1 MIKPFSY
8 KIAGYPTSLQNCL
21 GELED
26 SAVYQAMPTSLRFV
40 AELILDELASNTL
53 KYGGPDFHELI
64 CEVAYDGHQMRVR
77 LCDDAA
83 PFNPWTDAPKV
94 NDDTMDK
101 LDDVKIGGRGLHM
114 LLQAT
119 DSQHYEHRAGKNYH
133 TLTRTLRPS
142 HDSMAA

>member
-8 KIAGYPTSLQNCL
+8 KIAGYPTSLQGCL
-21 GELED
+21 RELEE
-26 SAVYQAMPTSLRFV
+26 SAVYQAMPVPLRFV

-53 KYGGPDFHELI
+53 KYGGPDFKELS
-64 CEVAYDGHQMRVR
+64 CEVAWDGHQMRVT

-94 NDDTMDK
+94 DDDPADD
-101 LDDVKIGGRGLHM
+101 LDELQIGGRGIHM

-119 DSQHYEHRAGKNYH
+119 DSRHYERRAGKNCH
-133 TLTRTLRPS
+133 ILTRSLRPS
-142 HDSMAA
+142 HDCIAA